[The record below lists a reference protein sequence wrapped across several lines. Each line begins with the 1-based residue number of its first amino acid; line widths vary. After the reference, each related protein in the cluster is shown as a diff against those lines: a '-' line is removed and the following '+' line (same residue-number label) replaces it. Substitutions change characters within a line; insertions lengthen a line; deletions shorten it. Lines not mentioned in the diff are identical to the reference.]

1 MKLKDRQCFIVIN
14 RIRDVLLDSERDIGV
29 GFGKK
34 DFSKII
40 HQYSDEEVVYA
51 LRYLAGKGYLLQEN
65 QFDGLYKIT
74 SKGYDEWLFPNGP
87 VNPRAIFISYAT
99 EDKELA
105 GKIKECLEEIGYQ
118 AFLAHEDIE
127 PTARWRDK
135 IISDL
140 KTCSIFI
147 ALRTENY
154 IKKQYT
160 EQECGFALAMNKRIL
175 SICIN
180 TKLSE
185 MGFCSEFQ
193 GKKFEDKKEVFD
205 YLKKQL
211 GNINL

>member
-1 MKLKDRQCFIVIN
+1 MKLKDRQCFIVTN
-14 RIRDVLLDSERDIGV
+14 RIRDVLLDSEKDIGV
-29 GFGKK
+29 GFSN
-34 DFSKII
+34 DIFSKII
-40 HQYSDEEVVYA
+40 QEYSGEEVEYA
-51 LRYLAGKGYLLQEN
+51 LRYLAGKGYLE
-65 QFDGLYKIT
+65 KIRYNLFSLT
-74 SKGYDEWLFPNGP
+74 SAGYEEWLFPNGP

-105 GKIKECLEEIGYQ
+105 DKIKECLEEIGYQ

-127 PTARWRDK
+127 PTARFRDR

-140 KTCSIFI
+140 KSCSVFI

-154 IKKQYT
+154 IRKEYT

-180 TKLSE
+180 TELSK

-193 GKKFEDKKEVFD
+193 GVKLSDQKEIFD

-211 GNINL
+211 HRIP